1 MGRVPEQFGC
11 ERARLTAP
19 AAKTAANESWTF
31 SFQGGGDVKKV
42 FIVALWLMPA
52 IVFIGPL
59 TSAQVKQPLR
69 LVATTPLPGFSGDFD
84 HFALDLKG
92 KRLFLTAEDHKT
104 VDVFDLEGKHVQS
117 ITGFGQ
123 PHAALFLPE
132 SNRLIVTDG
141 DDDFGRVEL
150 VSGEDY
156 KILSTIKLPNGVDS
170 AVFDPASQYYYVASG
185 GEESAKTHVLSII
198 DTKTFK
204 QVGEIALP
212 GTQSEA
218 MAINKAGKIM
228 YVNLKD
234 KNEVGVVDLEA
245 RKVIARWPIPEAQT
259 ANALALDEPNHRVFI
274 ATRKPPTFF
283 VFDTRTG
290 KVVAKLPCAAQND
303 DMWRDLPRKRIYVTG
318 TETTTVIEQK
328 DPNHYAHIADVPTGF
343 RARTSILVPELN
355 RFYIAVS
362 GKGKADAKLAL
373 QVYELQP

>member
-1 MGRVPEQFGC
+1 M
-11 ERARLTAP
+11 
-19 AAKTAANESWTF
+19 
-31 SFQGGGDVKKV
+31 
-42 FIVALWLMPA
+42 
-52 IVFIGPL
+52 
-59 TSAQVKQPLR
+59 KQPLK
-69 LVATTPLPGFSGDFD
+69 LVTTTPLPGFSGDFD

-104 VDVFDLEGKHVQS
+104 VDVFDLEGKHVHS

-132 SNRLIVTDG
+132 TNKLIVTDG

-198 DTKTFK
+198 DTKTFR

-212 GTQSEA
+212 GNQSEA
-218 MAINKAGKIM
+218 MAIDKAGKKM
-228 YVNLKD
+228 YVNLKGT
-234 KNEVGVVDLEA
+234 NEVGVVDLEA
-245 RKVIARWPIPEAQT
+245 RKVIARWPISDAETP
-259 ANALALDEPNHRVFI
+259 NALALDEPNHRVFI

-283 VFDTRTG
+283 VFDTDTG
-290 KVVAKLPCAAQND
+290 KVVTKLPCTAQND
-303 DMWRDLPRKRIYVTG
+303 DMWRDLQRKRIYVTG
-318 TETTTVIEQK
+318 TETTTVFEQK
-328 DPNHYAHIADVPTGF
+328 DADHYTHIGDVPTGF

-355 RFYIAVS
+355 RLYIAVS
-362 GKGKADAKLAL
+362 GKGKPDARLSL
-373 QVYELQP
+373 QVYEIQP